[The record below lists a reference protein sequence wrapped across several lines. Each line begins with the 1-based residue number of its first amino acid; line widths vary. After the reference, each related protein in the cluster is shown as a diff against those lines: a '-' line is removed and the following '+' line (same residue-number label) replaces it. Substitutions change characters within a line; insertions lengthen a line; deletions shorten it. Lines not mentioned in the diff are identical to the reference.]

1 MPTTM
6 SGEEALE
13 FGRAQTAVLA
23 ALNTPN
29 NDERLAAQDALTEFK
44 LRGVPEHIVHELLIN
59 TWLHLDYAGRRLET
73 LTSGKKIAEREVLKL
88 RETGRVLHKFNV
100 AALETL
106 RRDISDATL
115 VPAEAFI
122 GAGELLDYFKGYPDA
137 AADVRAALG
146 YPPER
151 IRGLERATR
160 RGAFGRFAYVLR
172 SMVSDHQSHDQRVA
186 DLLKPIFFVG
196 DAEEVRRC
204 LIDYERRLSV

>member
-6 SGEEALE
+6 TGEEALE

-23 ALNTPN
+23 ALNALN
-29 NDERLAAQDALTEFK
+29 NDERWAVHDAMSDFK
-44 LRGVPEHIVHELLIN
+44 FRGVPEHVIHELLIN
-59 TWLHLDYAGRRLET
+59 TSLHLDYAARRLET

-88 RETGRVLHKFNV
+88 RETERVLHRFNI

-106 RRDISDATL
+106 RRDIPDATL

-122 GAGELLDYFKGYPDA
+122 GAGELIDYFEGYPDA

-151 IRGLERATR
+151 IRDIEQATR
-160 RGAFGRFAYVLR
+160 RGAIGRFAYVLR
-172 SMVSDHQSHDQRVA
+172 SMVSDHQSHDQKVA
-186 DLLKPIFFVG
+186 DLLRPIFFVV

-204 LIDYERRLSV
+204 LIDYERRLSA